1 MGPTSLRVRA
11 GLEEVIDGIDQ
22 ACLEEVT
29 DVDEAGLEEVA
40 DVDQACLEEV
50 ADVDEAGLEE
60 VAEDIDNVLG
70 AGLGART
77 HSQPVHLCL
86 HIWFQSE

>member
-1 MGPTSLRVRA
+1 MTELV
-11 GLEEVIDGIDQ
+11 EEV
-22 ACLEEVT
+22 A

-40 DVDQACLEEV
+40 DVDQVGLEEV
-50 ADVDEAGLEE
+50 ADVDKAGLEEVADVDQAGLEE

-77 HSQPVHLCL
+77 HSQPVHLGDRL
-86 HIWFQSE
+86 IN

>member
-11 GLEEVIDGIDQ
+11 GLEEVIEEIGQ
-22 ACLEEVT
+22 VGPEEVT
-29 DVDEAGLEEVA
+29 DVDEAG
-40 DVDQACLEEV
+40 LEEV

>member
-11 GLEEVIDGIDQ
+11 GLEEVIEEIGQ
-22 ACLEEVT
+22 VGPEEVT
-29 DVDEAGLEEVA
+29 
-40 DVDQACLEEV
+40 
-50 ADVDEAGLEE
+50 DVDEAGLEE